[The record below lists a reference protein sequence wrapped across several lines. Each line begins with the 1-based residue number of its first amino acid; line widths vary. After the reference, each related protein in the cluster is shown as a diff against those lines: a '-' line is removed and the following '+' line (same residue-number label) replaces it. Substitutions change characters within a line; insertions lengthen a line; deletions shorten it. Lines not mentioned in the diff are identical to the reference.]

1 MGVGPVARG
10 IPDVELWIMVRSLP
24 ARQQAAIV
32 RAYVHDLPGAA
43 IAEVMGISLGTV
55 SSTLDAARH
64 ALRGRLTEPVTSEER
79 IQWST

>member
-55 SSTLDAARH
+55 
-64 ALRGRLTEPVTSEER
+64 
-79 IQWST
+79 